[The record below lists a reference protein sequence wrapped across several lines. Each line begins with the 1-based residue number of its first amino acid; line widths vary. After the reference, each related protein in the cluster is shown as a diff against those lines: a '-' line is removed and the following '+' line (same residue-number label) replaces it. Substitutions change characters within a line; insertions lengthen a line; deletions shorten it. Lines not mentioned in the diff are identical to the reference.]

1 MKLKKEYPIL
11 VAVVIALA
19 LYLVLRNTDRIHYQL
34 PDVPQVDGTQI
45 TKLEITRSGK
55 LILLNKKDNNW
66 FVGPDNYP
74 ADSNKVKSMLEIVEK
89 LILTTLVSESKN
101 YFRYDLSGDKKI
113 VVKAW
118 SGNRLDREFEIGK
131 AATTFRHTHVK
142 LSADPNVY
150 QAQGEFRRR
159 FDQSI
164 DDLRDLTVLSFDQDD
179 IREIRII
186 EEGKTLIVVIQKDF
200 EESTGEKTDPNTKPD
215 QVTKAKKIWET
226 PDGKKVDM
234 SELKRFLSTL
244 SRLKCE
250 KFIPKNK
257 KTEFKDPIYEIQL
270 KGIKHY
276 SLSLFAKEGKDEK
289 IYPAISSEN
298 DYPFYLADHQ
308 VDDLKTNI
316 KKMLEPESEK

>member
-19 LYLVLRNTDRIHYQL
+19 LYLVLRNTNRIHYQL
-34 PDVPQVDGTQI
+34 PDVPQVDGKQI

-66 FVGPDNYP
+66 FIGSDNYP

-89 LILTTLVSESKN
+89 LILTTLVSDSKN

-118 SGNRLDREFEIGK
+118 AGNRLDREFEIGK

-150 QAQGEFRRR
+150 HAQGEFRRR

-179 IREIRII
+179 IREIQIT
-186 EEGKTLIVVIQKDF
+186 EGKTLVVVIQKDF
-200 EESTGEKTDPNTKPD
+200 KESAGEKTDPNTKPD
-215 QVTKAKKIWET
+215 QKTKTERVWET
-226 PDGKKVDM
+226 QDGKKVDM
-234 SELKRFLSTL
+234 SKLKHLLSTL

-257 KTEFKDPIYEIQL
+257 KTEFKDPIYEIRL
-270 KGIKHY
+270 KGTKNY
-276 SLSLFAKEGKDEK
+276 SLSLFAKEGKEEK

-298 DYPFYLADHQ
+298 DYPFYLADYQ
-308 VDDLKTNI
+308 VDDLKTSI

>member
-11 VAVVIALA
+11 VAVVIALV

-34 PDVPQVDGTQI
+34 PDVPQVDGKQI
-45 TKLEITRSGK
+45 TKLEITRSGQ

-101 YFRYDLSGDKKI
+101 YFRYDLSADKKV

-150 QAQGEFRRR
+150 HAQGEFRRR

-164 DDLRDLTVLSFDQDD
+164 DDLRDLSVLSFDQDD
-179 IREIRII
+179 IREIQIT
-186 EEGKTLIVVIQKDF
+186 EGKTLIVVIQKDF
-200 EESTGEKTDPNTKPD
+200 KESAGEKTDPNTKSD
-215 QVTKAKKIWET
+215 QETKAKKIWET

-234 SELKRFLSTL
+234 SKLKHLLSTL

-270 KGIKHY
+270 KGTKNY
-276 SLSLFAKEGKDEK
+276 SLSLFAKEGKEEK

>member
-11 VAVVIALA
+11 VAVVIALV
-19 LYLVLRNTDRIHYQL
+19 LYLVLRNTNRIHYQL
-34 PDVPQVDGTQI
+34 PDVPQVDGKQI

-118 SGNRLDREFEIGK
+118 AGNRLDREFEIGK
-131 AATTFRHTHVK
+131 AATTYRHTHVK

-179 IREIRII
+179 IREIQIT
-186 EEGKTLIVVIQKDF
+186 EGKTLIVVIQKDF
-200 EESTGEKTDPNTKPD
+200 KESAGEKTDPNTKSD
-215 QVTKAKKIWET
+215 QETKAEKIWET

-234 SELKRFLSTL
+234 SKLKRFLSTL

-250 KFIPKNK
+250 KFIPNNK

-270 KGIKHY
+270 KGTKNY
-276 SLSLFAKEGKDEK
+276 SLSLFAKEGKEEK

>member
-11 VAVVIALA
+11 VAVVIALV
-19 LYLVLRNTDRIHYQL
+19 LYLVLRNSNRIHYQL
-34 PDVPQVDGTQI
+34 PDVPQVDGKQI

-66 FVGPDNYP
+66 FVGQDNYP

-118 SGNRLDREFEIGK
+118 AGNRLDREFEIGK
-131 AATTFRHTHVK
+131 AAATYQHTNVK

-159 FDQSI
+159 FDQGT
-164 DDLRDLTVLSFDQDD
+164 DDLRDLSVLSFDQDD
-179 IREIRII
+179 IREIRIT
-186 EEGKTLIVVIQKDF
+186 EGKTLVVVTQKDF
-200 EESTGEKTDPNTKPD
+200 KESAGEKTDPNTKPD
-215 QVTKAKKIWET
+215 QETKAEKIWET
-226 PDGKKVDM
+226 PNGKKVDM
-234 SELKRFLSTL
+234 SKLKDLLSTL

-250 KFIPKNK
+250 KFIPKKK
-257 KTEFKDPIYEIQL
+257 KTEFKDSIYEIRL
-270 KGIKHY
+270 KGTKNY
-276 SLSLFAKEGKDEK
+276 SLSLFVKEGKEDK
-289 IYPAISSEN
+289 IHPAVSSGN
-298 DYPFYLADHQ
+298 DYPFYLTDRQ
-308 VDDLKTNI
+308 VDDLKTNL
-316 KKMLEPESEK
+316 KKMLEPEKEK

>member
-11 VAVVIALA
+11 VAVVIALI
-19 LYLVLRNTDRIHYQL
+19 LYLVLRSTNRIHYQL
-34 PDVPQVDGTQI
+34 PDVPQADSKQI

-66 FVGPDNYP
+66 FVGPDNFP

-118 SGNRLDREFEIGK
+118 AGNRLDREFEIGK
-131 AATTFRHTHVK
+131 AATTYRHTHVK

-150 QAQGEFRRR
+150 HAQGAFRHR

-164 DDLRDLTVLSFDQDD
+164 DDLRDPSVLSFDQDG
-179 IREIRII
+179 IREIHIT
-186 EEGKTLIVVIQKDF
+186 EGKNLVVVIQKDF
-200 EESTGEKTDPNTKPD
+200 KESVDEKTDPNTKPD
-215 QVTKAKKIWET
+215 QKTKTEKVWET
-226 PDGKKVDM
+226 SKGKRVDM
-234 SELKRFLSTL
+234 SKLMHLLSTL

-250 KFIPKNK
+250 KFIPNNK
-257 KTEFKDPIYEIQL
+257 KTKFKDPIYEIQL
-270 KGIKHY
+270 KGTKNY
-276 SLSLFAKEGKDEK
+276 SLSVFAKEEKEEK
-289 IYPAISSEN
+289 IYPAVSSEN
-298 DYPFYLADHQ
+298 DYPFYLTDRQ
-308 VDDLKTNI
+308 VDDLKASS
-316 KKMLEPESEK
+316 KKMLEPESGK